1 MVNDMN
7 NITITLPRKVRTI
20 IETLVSAGF
29 EAYAVGGCVRDSI
42 LGRAPKDWDITT
54 NAEPWQVKRLFR
66 STIDTGIEHGTVTVM
81 LDHEGFEVTTYRI
94 DGKYEDNRHPS
105 EVSFTRELS
114 EDLLRR
120 DFTINA
126 MAYNESAGLVDLFG
140 GIEDLKNGVI
150 RAVGNPAERFN
161 EDALRIMR
169 AARFASELGF
179 EIEEET
185 EKAMADYA
193 ENIRD
198 VSAERIRV
206 ELQKLIMGKAP
217 EKLYILLK
225 CGVTKIVFP
234 EWDECVATEQESKYH
249 IANVGEHTMI
259 CLRVLHELLG
269 IGASKEKNGQSGE
282 PEKITTDIKE
292 HEGKA
297 VGENIAS
304 NYIFADGR
312 TLSDFAVHD
321 FSEDFTEKEK
331 TILCLAVLLHDI
343 GKPQAKTMDGD
354 VAHFYGHPEQS
365 ADIAVK
371 ILHRLKYDNDTV
383 HMVKTLVAHHDD
395 RIRYNWDKG
404 SRSAAKLMNKI
415 GEKASRMLIPLMY
428 ADVFGHSPDYFDESL
443 EVMAKLEARLEE
455 FISSKEA
462 ASLKDLKIN
471 GRDLIDMGLAPGREL
486 GIVLDEL
493 LTEVLEEPQLNE
505 REVLL
510 ERAES
515 FAAFGTKNKYKKLF
529 FDLDGTLTN
538 SEEGIV
544 RCHEYALRTLGV
556 PEEKFGD
563 LRRFIGPP
571 LVICYNEFFEEE
583 EKRQEAVRL
592 YRKRYNEVGWKENYV
607 YPGIHEMLERLKN
620 AGFKM
625 YIATSKP
632 EHFAKR
638 IAEYFDFAKYF
649 DGICGASKDD
659 KRSKKADVL
668 QYALDMA
675 GVELVRSN
683 PEFDEASKTGDTGQP
698 AFKLA
703 RPYEALMIGDR
714 FYDVEGA
721 AAFGMRTMGVTFGF
735 GSDKE
740 LLGAGAVMLAGSALE
755 VAEKLS
761 GE

>member
-20 IETLVSAGF
+20 IETLASAGF

-105 EVSFTRELS
+105 EVSFTRELG

-126 MAYNESAGLVDLFG
+126 MAYNESKGLVDLFG

-269 IGASKEKNGQSGE
+269 IGASK
-282 PEKITTDIKE
+282 
-292 HEGKA
+292 
-297 VGENIAS
+297 
-304 NYIFADGR
+304 GR

-428 ADVFGHSPDYFDESL
+428 ADVFGHSPEYFDESL

-510 ERAES
+510 ERAAS

-556 PEEKFGD
+556 PEEEFGD

-583 EKRQEAVRL
+583 EKRQEAIRL
-592 YRKRYNEVGWKENYV
+592 YRERYNEVGWKENFI
-607 YPGIHEMLERLKN
+607 YPGIHEMLEKLKA

-659 KRSKKADVL
+659 KRSNKADVL
-668 QYALDMA
+668 RYALDMA

-683 PEFDEASKTGDTGQP
+683 TEFDETSQAGDTEQP
-698 AFKLA
+698 TFKLA

-755 VAEKLS
+755 VAEKLI
-761 GE
+761 